1 LLPSTNRSRRPTVSD
16 GVAPRWRRDTD
27 FAAATWTEI
36 DAHRAQNRLVVIP
49 SGALE
54 VYGPHLPVGSDSIVA
69 EEVARRVAADLGAL
83 CAPLIPVGYSADL
96 MSFPGTLCVEPDAF
110 ARYLGGICT
119 SLIHWGYT
127 DLLFVNT
134 HLGNV
139 ALIDQV
145 AIGLM
150 DRHPEVRCLAI
161 DWWRFAVGYGDD
173 LWTSGPL
180 AVAHAGEMGTAVLR
194 AVAEELVREDQI
206 VDFLPTTAGAPR
218 GAVRYYPFTEDS
230 PSGVIGMPSA
240 GSRDKGET
248 VVARGVAGIAAEA
261 LAYFVER

>member
-1 LLPSTNRSRRPTVSD
+1 MVPD
-16 GVAPRWRRDTD
+16 GVAPRWRKDTD

-36 DAHRAQNRLVVIP
+36 DAHRAKNSLVVIP

-69 EEVARRVAADLGAL
+69 EEVARRVAAELGAM
-83 CAPLIPVGYSADL
+83 CAPLIPVGYSANL
-96 MSFPGTLCVEPDAF
+96 MSFPGTLSVEPDAF
-110 ARYLGGICT
+110 VRYLEGVCT
-119 SLIHWGYT
+119 SLIRWGYT

-145 AIGLM
+145 AIDLM
-150 DRHPEVRCLAI
+150 HCHPEVRCLAI
-161 DWWRFAVGYGDD
+161 DWWRFAVGYGGE

-194 AVAEELVREDQI
+194 AVAEELVRDDQI
-206 VDFLPTTAGAPR
+206 VDYLPTGPSAPR
-218 GAVRYYPFTEDS
+218 GAVRYYPFTEDT
-230 PSGVIGMPSA
+230 PSGVIGVPSA

-248 VVARGVAGIAAEA
+248 VVARGVAGIVAEA
-261 LAYFVER
+261 DAYFVKS

>member
-1 LLPSTNRSRRPTVSD
+1 MPD
-16 GVAPRWRRDTD
+16 GVAPRWRTDTD
-27 FAAATWTEI
+27 YAAATWTEI
-36 DAHRAQNRLVVIP
+36 DAHRASNRLVVIP

-54 VYGPHLPVGSDSIVA
+54 VYGPHLPIGSDSIVA
-69 EEVARRVAADLGAL
+69 EEVARRVAAGLGAM

-96 MSFPGTLCVEPDAF
+96 MSFPGTLSVPPDAF
-110 ARYLGGICT
+110 SHYLEGICT
-119 SLIHWGYT
+119 SLIRWGYT

-150 DRHPEVRCLAI
+150 DRLPQVRCLAI
-161 DWWRFAVGYGDD
+161 DWWRFAVGYGDE

-180 AVAHAGEMGTAVLR
+180 AVAHAGEMGTAVVR
-194 AVAEELVREDQI
+194 AVAEELIREDRI
-206 VDFLPTTAGAPR
+206 VDYQPTAAGAHR
-218 GAVRYYPFTEDS
+218 GAVRYYPFTEDT
-230 PSGVIGMPSA
+230 PTGVIGMPSA

-248 VVARGVAGIAAEA
+248 VVARGVAGIMAEA
-261 LAYFVER
+261 HAYFVKR